1 MAGRIIATCDCET
14 PPFLHG
20 RIGRPFVWG
29 YYDGVQFL
37 VFRDSREF
45 FDFICTQKAIVY
57 AHNGGKFDFMY
68 LLQYFPPDQ
77 EIKAQIINGRIVAVR
92 IGECELVDSFA
103 AVPQSLGSIKKDEI
117 EYWKLNTEHQEKYW
131 DEIISYLRGDC
142 VYLREL
148 MVAYRGA
155 AGTKKTIASNALT
168 HARKLGIDPGK
179 TNYRFDTLYRPFYF
193 GGRTECFRPGSW
205 DNIDVFD
212 IRSSYPRAMQ
222 EMHPT
227 GNEFKWR
234 SDFEGMTRADIER
247 SFIVLECFADGCFPA
262 RTKNADGLKFPTA
275 HSKDVMEDGTYKVTG
290 WEYIAAMDLGL
301 ISDVKILSVRHTEA
315 TITFLDYVQH
325 WYEYKNRHN
334 KKTDPINYT
343 IGKIMMNSLYGKL
356 AQDASKYSDY
366 KIMPDDAKLP
376 CASPHPDKQG
386 KCKIC
391 GFDEMEHGWTFF
403 TKFEGKTFHRRDSL
417 WKHQYRFGIEWEAKP
432 LYKNVATGASI
443 TGYARASLLRAIH
456 AVGREHVIYCDTD
469 SVVVTQFADTSK
481 LSQTDK
487 IGDWEKEIA
496 RAPVGHFGGKKLYAI
511 DIDPTAK
518 CMCEERNGSCK
529 RHKVVTK
536 GARLTYKEVERIV
549 NGEEILYQPA
559 APSFSL
565 ANGINFT
572 DRLIRRTSNSGP
584 PAKEN

>member
-1 MAGRIIATCDCET
+1 MAASRKIATCDCET
-14 PPFLHG
+14 PPFLNG

-29 YYDGVQFL
+29 YYDGTQFL
-37 VFRDSREF
+37 HFTDSREF
-45 FDFICTQKAIVY
+45 FDFVCTQRVIVY

-68 LLQYFPPDQ
+68 LLQFFPEDN
-77 EIKAQIINGRIVAVR
+77 EIKAQIINGRIVAVK

-117 EYWKLNTEHQEKYW
+117 EYWKMEELHREKYW
-131 DEIISYLRGDC
+131 DEIISYLKGDC
-142 VYLREL
+142 VYLHEL
-148 MVAYRGA
+148 MTAYRLA
-155 AGTKKTIASNALT
+155 AGTKKTIASNAIT
-168 HARKLGIDPGK
+168 HAKKLGIEPGK
-179 TNYRFDTLYRPFYF
+179 TNFRFDTLYRPFYF
-193 GGRTECFRPGSW
+193 GGRTECFKPGSW

-212 IRSSYPRAMQ
+212 IRSSYPKAMQ

-227 GNEFKWR
+227 GNSFKWVSEFGDMSR
-234 SDFEGMTRADIER
+234 EEIQRG
-247 SFIVLECFADGCFPA
+247 FIVLECFADGCFPL
-262 RTKNADGLKFPTA
+262 RTKGTEGLKFPIE
-275 HSKDVMEDGTYKVTG
+275 KNTYNVTG
-290 WEYIAAMDLGL
+290 WEYIAAKDLGL
-301 ISDVKILSVRHTEA
+301 ISDEKILSVRYTDES
-315 TITFLDYVQH
+315 ITFLDYVQH
-325 WYEYKNRHN
+325 WYEYKNRYN
-334 KKTDPINYT
+334 KKVDPINYT

-366 KIMPDDAKLP
+366 KIVPNGAPLP
-376 CASPHPDKQG
+376 CNSPHPDKNG

-391 GFDEMEHGWTFF
+391 EFSEMDHGWTFF

-443 TGYARASLLRAIH
+443 TGYARAALLRAIH
-456 AVGREHVIYCDTD
+456 SVGREHVIYCDTD
-469 SVVVTQFADTSK
+469 SLVVTQFADTSL

-487 IGDWEKEIA
+487 IGDWEREIH

-511 DIDPTAK
+511 DINATAK
-518 CMCEERNGSCK
+518 CTCEARNGSCK

-536 GARLTYKEVERIV
+536 GARLTYKEVVQIV
-549 NGEEILYQPA
+549 NGEEILYKPA

-572 DRLIRRTSNSGP
+572 DRRIRKTSQ
-584 PAKEN
+584 